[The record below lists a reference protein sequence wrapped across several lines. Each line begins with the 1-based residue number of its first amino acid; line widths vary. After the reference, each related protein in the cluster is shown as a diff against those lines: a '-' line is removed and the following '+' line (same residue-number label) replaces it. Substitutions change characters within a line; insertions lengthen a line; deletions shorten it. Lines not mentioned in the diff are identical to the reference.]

1 MISVFVEKNNING
14 KIVEI
19 NDKKDINHLKNSFRL
34 KISDVVRVVDGEK
47 EYITHIIEIDK
58 KNILLEIDRV
68 NENDENIDISIDIA
82 MGIIKNDKMDL
93 IIQKLT
99 EIGIDKI
106 IPTILER
113 TVVKVK
119 EKKEKWD
126 IIAKEALKQCQ
137 GIKLPIIT
145 EPLKLK
151 NIKFD
156 EYDLV
161 IIPYEAD
168 KEHKMLNVIEKYKG
182 KNIKKILYIIGSEGG
197 FSEMEIEYL
206 KKINNSEIVTL
217 GKRILRAETAAIV
230 AGGILVN
237 GFK

>member
-1 MISVFVEKNNING
+1 
-14 KIVEI
+14 
-19 NDKKDINHLKNSFRL
+19 
-34 KISDVVRVVDGEK
+34 
-47 EYITHIIEIDK
+47 
-58 KNILLEIDRV
+58 
-68 NENDENIDISIDIA
+68 

>member
-1 MISVFVEKNNING
+1 MISIFVEKKNING
-14 KIVEI
+14 KIIEI
-19 NDKKDINHLKNSFRL
+19 TNKKDINHLKNSFRL
-34 KISDVVRVVDGEK
+34 KISDIVRVVDGEK
-47 EYITHIIEIDK
+47 EYITHIIEVDK
-58 KNILLEIDRV
+58 KYILLEIDEI
-68 NENDENIDISIDIA
+68 NENPEKSDVSIEIA

-93 IIQKLT
+93 TIQKLT

-106 IPTILER
+106 IPTVLER
-113 TVVKVK
+113 TVVKIK

-137 GIKLPIIT
+137 GVKLPIIE
-145 EPLKLK
+145 EPVKLK

-156 EYDLV
+156 MYDLI

-168 KEHKMLNVIEKYKG
+168 KEHKILNVLEKYKG
-182 KNIKKILYIIGSEGG
+182 KNIQNILYIIGSEGG
-197 FSEMEIEYL
+197 FSTNEIKYL
-206 KKINNSEIVTL
+206 KELNNSEIATL

-237 GFK
+237 EFK